1 VRDDSRRLRWERRTQ
16 GPFLILAF
24 LYLVSWTVVAVDS
37 RQLSPLSI
45 AFAVLLVLIWLTFLV
60 DYVVRLLLAADRGRF
75 FVTNVPDLVAAV
87 LPQLRPVVQ
96 LRHVRTVP
104 FLARHTGAAQ
114 RARIAVF
121 AIAFSVVF
129 VYSIA
134 LTVLV
139 AERFA
144 PGAVITNLGD
154 AVWWACVTMFTVGY
168 GDLYPVTTGGRIWAV
183 VLMMGGVAIIGT
195 SSAIVVSYLN
205 ERIRQPHVV
214 EQPTLEMDAEPGN
227 ADGAAPGEGTAPSE
241 RASD

>member
-1 VRDDSRRLRWERRTQ
+1 M
-16 GPFLILAF
+16 PFLLLAVV
-24 LYLVSWTVVAVDS
+24 YLAAWTVVAVDP
-37 RQLSPLSI
+37 RQRSPLSVG
-45 AFAVLLVLIWLTFLV
+45 AGVVLIVIWATFLV
-60 DYVVRLLLAADRGRF
+60 DYLVRLLLAGNRGKF
-75 FVTNVPDLVAAV
+75 FAGNIPDLLAAI

-96 LRHVRTVP
+96 LRHVTTVP
-104 FLARHTGAAQ
+104 FFTRHTGAAQ

-121 AIAFSVVF
+121 AIAFSIVF

-144 PGAVITNLGD
+144 PGAVITTLGD
-154 AVWWACVTMFTVGY
+154 AIWWACVTMFTVGY
-168 GDLYPVTTGGRIWAV
+168 GDLYPVTTPGRIWAV

-205 ERIRQPHVV
+205 ERIRQPHLV
-214 EQPTLEMDAEPGN
+214 EQATIDEAEPAD
-227 ADGAAPGEGTAPSE
+227 ADGAAPGSDAAPSE